1 MSFKFAPAPPP
12 PVQANPELFRN
23 PYKASREILIAAK
36 AALKV
41 VVPAVRESGV
51 KKVAAAPAVSEPAV
65 KEVVAVDKEHSYVL
79 ANPPSPALE
88 ISVNDEDE
96 EVSVLGN
103 TSGGETQFSQA
114 KKAKLSE
121 HLAISEVSSISP
133 VL

>member
-88 ISVNDEDE
+88 ISVNGE